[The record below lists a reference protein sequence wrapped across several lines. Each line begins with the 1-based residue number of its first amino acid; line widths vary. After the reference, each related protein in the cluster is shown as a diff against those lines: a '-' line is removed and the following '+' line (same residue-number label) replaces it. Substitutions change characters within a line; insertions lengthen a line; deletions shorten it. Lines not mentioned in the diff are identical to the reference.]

1 MGVDVVTAGATVSE
15 HRGLFEAP
23 EHYEEARSGSS
34 GVVGLLLGLAS
45 ATPGVISLV
54 PALGI
59 RPWHVLVGAALVMA
73 VVAAPAQR
81 LRHLGVTPLDI
92 SVAVYA
98 SAFLVIEYFNAGELG
113 FRLEPAAA
121 LSPFLML
128 AGFYSARLAITS
140 LPSARTFLIG
150 FGLPAIP
157 ISLVSAFQIWSPSVN
172 EALLRVAPS
181 SGLANRLVDGR
192 LIRATGFVGHWTGL
206 GFYFCVVLAAACT
219 ALVLFLRAGQRPPA
233 SVNYILAASALGA
246 VSSLTISVIATAMTI
261 GLATVLAIGAKVGR
275 VVALAAACGLLYFQ
289 FGDQLSDRVDQ
300 QTTRFS
306 SEYVPSW
313 VPNTVAYRWEIWVE
327 QTIPVIR
334 ERMWTG
340 WGTNIY
346 SSANRSDRPVLL
358 AWSSPES
365 QWLGSAVASGVV
377 VSALLA
383 VTMLVALRMM
393 SHGSLAPGGRWRI
406 PMVALLVCVIIA
418 SFTVPVFTNR
428 GLPIGIW
435 ILFGVVIAVG
445 TACSTEH
452 SSDSPKGQDVGC
464 RSS

>member
-1 MGVDVVTAGATVSE
+1 MDVVTVSAMSKTYSPSSVTASDTE
-15 HRGLFEAP
+15 GL
-23 EHYEEARSGSS
+23 RSRSS
-34 GVVGLLLGLAS
+34 AAVGLLLGLAA

-59 RPWHVLVGAALVMA
+59 RPWHVFVVAALV
-73 VVAAPAQR
+73 VAIVESPEQR
-81 LRHLGVTPLDI
+81 LRHLRVTALDL
-92 SVAVYA
+92 SVLVYA
-98 SAFLVIEYFNAGELG
+98 TAFLVVEYFNASDLG

-128 AGFYSARLAITS
+128 AGFYSARLVIST

-157 ISLVSAFQIWSPSVN
+157 IALVSALQIWSPSVN

-181 SGLANRLVDGR
+181 SGLADRLVDGR

-219 ALVLFLRAGQRPPA
+219 ALILFLRAGQRPPS
-233 SVNYILAASALGA
+233 SVNYTLAASALGA
-246 VSSLTISVIATAMTI
+246 VSSLTISVIVTALII
-261 GLATVLAIGAKVGR
+261 GVATVLAVGARIGR
-275 VVALAAACGLLYFQ
+275 VAALVALCGLLYFQ

-306 SEYVPSW
+306 SAYVPSW
-313 VPNTVAYRWEIWVE
+313 MPNTIAYRWEIWVE
-327 QTIPVIR
+327 QTIPAIG
-334 ERMWTG
+334 ERIWTG

-346 SSANRSDRPVLL
+346 SSASRADRPALL
-358 AWSSPES
+358 QWSSPES
-365 QWLGSAVASGVV
+365 QWFGSAVASGVV
-377 VSALLA
+377 VTALLA
-383 VTMLVALRMM
+383 IAMLVALRTV
-393 SHGSLAPGGRWRI
+393 SRGALAPGGRWRI
-406 PMVALLVCVIIA
+406 PVVALLASAIIA

-435 ILFGVVIAVG
+435 ILFGVVVAVG
-445 TACSTEH
+445 TVCSTEN
-452 SSDSPKGQDVGC
+452 SSDSSKG
-464 RSS
+464 